1 MRLRNDCR
9 RSAALWICCLVY
21 GVAQAECHAS
31 MASEPSVVQ
40 VKSPESTSR
49 SVAPSSLLVS
59 ISNPSITIVGDN
71 FAINGEPFQIKS
83 GSLHY
88 FRVPAVYWKDRLHKL
103 KAAGLN
109 AVSTYVEWSFHEPE
123 ERQYSFEGD
132 RDVAAFVRLAA
143 EEGLHVLLRP
153 GPYICAERDL
163 GGLPYWLLGK
173 YPQIRL
179 RSTDEDFIAETK
191 IWLEKL
197 FEQLKPLL
205 FGNGGPII
213 LVQVENEYGS
223 YGSDMEYKVQARDI
237 MLKHVGDKALLYTTD
252 GTYVSMF
259 QSGAIPNVLTTI
271 DFGATSKK
279 ALQDNFKALRSYMPH
294 GPLMNSEFYPGW
306 LTHWG
311 ETFKRVPTA
320 PVVATLEDML
330 NSSINFN
337 IYVFFGGTNFEFT
350 AGANYD
356 GTYTPDITSYDYDA
370 PISESGDLTT
380 KYFAIREVLARYD
393 SKVTDID
400 PPSPSNASAYG
411 KITLTKRFG
420 LLSTLGRTTLGKRY
434 PNVVGSKLPTFEK
447 LRQRSGLML
456 YEISPGQM
464 GPGTLLEIAKPRD
477 RIHVFVDGRLVG
489 ILSRTKKL
497 YSLPVETESDSVLSL
512 LVENQGRINYGN
524 ALHDF
529 KGILSKVYLGGKVLS
544 GNWSV
549 TGFPLENLDG
559 LATATAEGGQRFKV
573 PMLFDGYFTVPEN
586 EQPQDTFFDP
596 TSWGKGFI
604 WVNGHN
610 LGRYWPGTGPQV
622 TLYVPGCWLRAAPHC
637 NHVQVLELDRAPVD
651 TSIRSILYP
660 ILNRTVQT
668 TTGSA

>member
-1 MRLRNDCR
+1 MRLRDCCR
-9 RSAALWICCLVY
+9 RGPALWLCCVLY
-21 GVAQAECHAS
+21 GVAQAESPVS
-31 MASEPSVVQ
+31 MSFEPSVVH
-40 VKSPESTSR
+40 VRSLGRNRIR
-49 SVAPSSLLVS
+49 SVDTSSVKT
-59 ISNPSITIVGDN
+59 NPSITIVGDH

-132 RDVAAFVRLAA
+132 RDVAGFIRLAA

-163 GGLPYWLLGK
+163 GGFPYWLLGK

-179 RSTDEDFIAETK
+179 RSTDADFIAETK

-197 FEQLKPLL
+197 FEQLTPLL

-223 YGSDMEYKVQARDI
+223 YGSDMEYKTQARDI
-237 MLKHVGDKALLYTTD
+237 MLHHVGDKALLYTTD
-252 GTYVSMF
+252 GSYISFFTN
-259 QSGAIPNVLTTI
+259 GAIPEVLTTI
-271 DFGATSKK
+271 DFGVTPKQEM
-279 ALQDNFKALRSYMPH
+279 QDYFKSLRSYMPH
-294 GPLMNSEFYPGW
+294 GPLMNSEYYPGW

-311 ETFKRVPTA
+311 ESFKRVPT
-320 PVVATLEDML
+320 PSVVRTLENML

-350 AGANYD
+350 AGANSG
-356 GTYTPDITSYDYDA
+356 GTYMPDITSYDYDA
-370 PISESGDLTT
+370 PLSEAGDPTP
-380 KYFAIREVLARYD
+380 KYFAIRDVLARHNPEVAN
-393 SKVTDID
+393 SA
-400 PPSPSNASAYG
+400 PPTPSNKSAYG
-411 KITLTKRFG
+411 KITLTKRLG
-420 LLSTLGRTTLGKRY
+420 LLSTAGRASLGKKY
-434 PNVVGSKLPTFEK
+434 PSIVGSNLPTFEK
-447 LRQRSGLML
+447 LHQRSGLML
-456 YEISPGQM
+456 YEISPGEM
-464 GPGTLLEIAKPRD
+464 GPGSLLEISKPRD
-477 RIHVFVDGRLVG
+477 RIHVFIDGRLKG
-489 ILSRTKKL
+489 ILSRTDKI
-497 YSLPVETESDSVLSL
+497 YSLPVETKSDSVLSL
-512 LVENQGRINYGN
+512 LVENQGRINYGSE
-524 ALHDF
+524 LHDF
-529 KGILSKVYLGGKVLS
+529 KGILSEVTLGRKVLN

-559 LATATAEGGQRFKV
+559 LAMANTEDEQGFEV
-573 PMLFDGYFTVPEN
+573 PMLFDGYFKVPEN
-586 EQPQDTFFDP
+586 EQPQDTFFDT

-622 TLYVPGCWLRAAPHC
+622 TLYVPGCWLRAAPQR
-637 NHVQVLELDRAPVD
+637 NYVQVLELDRAPVD
-651 TSIRSILYP
+651 TSLQSILHP
-660 ILNRTVQT
+660 ILDRTGQSLYL
-668 TTGSA
+668 GST

>member
-1 MRLRNDCR
+1 MRLRDICR
-9 RSAALWICCLVY
+9 RSAALWLCCVLY
-21 GVAQAECHAS
+21 GVAQAESPAS
-31 MASEPSVVQ
+31 MSFEPSVVH
-40 VKSPESTSR
+40 VRSPGRNRIR
-49 SVAPSSLLVS
+49 SVDTSSVKT
-59 ISNPSITIVGDN
+59 NPSITIVGDH

-132 RDVAAFVRLAA
+132 RDVAAFIRLAA

-163 GGLPYWLLGK
+163 GGFPYWLLGK

-179 RSTDEDFIAETK
+179 RSTDADFIAETK

-197 FEQLKPLL
+197 FEQLTPLL

-223 YGSDMEYKVQARDI
+223 YGSDMEYKTQARDI
-237 MLKHVGDKALLYTTD
+237 MLHHVGDKALLYTTD
-252 GTYVSMF
+252 GSYISF
-259 QSGAIPNVLTTI
+259 FKNGAIPEVLTTI
-271 DFGATSKK
+271 DFGVSSKK
-279 ALQDNFKALRSYMPH
+279 NVQDYFKSLRSYMPH
-294 GPLMNSEFYPGW
+294 GPLMNSEYYPGW

-311 ETFKRVPTA
+311 ESFQRVPT
-320 PVVATLEDML
+320 PRVVATLETML

-370 PISESGDLTT
+370 PLNEAGDPTP
-380 KYFAIREVLARYD
+380 KYFAIRDVLARHNPE
-393 SKVTDID
+393 VADIA
-400 PPSPSNASAYG
+400 PPSPSNKSAYG
-411 KITLTKRFG
+411 KITLTNRLG
-420 LLSTLGRTTLGKRY
+420 LLSTAGRASLGKKY
-434 PNVVGSKLPTFEK
+434 PSTVGSKLPTFEK

-456 YEISPGQM
+456 YEISPGEM
-464 GPGTLLEIAKPRD
+464 GPGSLLEIRKPRD
-477 RIHVFVDGRLVG
+477 RIHVFVDGRLIG
-489 ILSRTKKL
+489 ILSWTKKL
-497 YSLPVETESDSVLSL
+497 YSLPVETKSDSVLSL
-512 LVENQGRINYGN
+512 LVENQGRINFGSGI
-524 ALHDF
+524 HDF
-529 KGILSKVYLGGKVLS
+529 KGILSDVTLGTKVLN

-559 LATATAEGGQRFKV
+559 LVTAATEDGQGFEV
-573 PMLFDGYFTVPEN
+573 PVLFDGYFTIPEN
-586 EQPQDTFFDP
+586 EQPQDTFFDT

-622 TLYVPGCWLRAAPHC
+622 TLYVPGCWLRAAPQR
-637 NHVQVLELDRAPVD
+637 NHVQLLELDRAPVD
-651 TSIRSILYP
+651 TSIQSIFHP
-660 ILNRTVQT
+660 ILDRSVQ
-668 TTGSA
+668 